1 VEGWLELVRQG
12 VLDGALISGLEF
24 QGELPADAP
33 GLELLPLGEVALEL
47 AVSGCHPHAD
57 GEQPEVLVPMR
68 QSVAQISAEL
78 GIHVVTL
85 YNWRKAWRL
94 QGEVVPASEKE
105 PEGWSAAD
113 KFTVVM
119 ETAGLNATELS
130 AYCRER
136 GLFPEQVERW
146 RQAAQ
151 DANEKPVL
159 TLKEQKELEKLRAQD
174 QREIKALKK
183 ELQRKEKAMAEMAA
197 LLVLRKKWEAFCS
210 EDAEG

>member
-1 VEGWLELVRQG
+1 MRRYSEAVKADVRRRMSPRQ
-12 VLDGALISGLEF
+12 
-24 QGELPADAP
+24 
-33 GLELLPLGEVALEL
+33 
-47 AVSGCHPHAD
+47 
-57 GEQPEVLVPMR
+57 R

-94 QGEVVPASEKE
+94 QGEVVPASEKD
-105 PEGWSAAD
+105 PEGWGATD
-113 KFTVVM
+113 KFTVVL

-146 RQAAQ
+146 RQASQ

-159 TLKEQKELEKLRAQD
+159 TLKEQKELERLRAQD
-174 QREIKALKK
+174 QKEIKRLKQ
-183 ELQRKEKAMAEMAA
+183 ELRRKEKALAEAAA
-197 LLVLRKKWEAFCS
+197 LLIASKKIQAFWG
-210 EDAEG
+210 EDGDD

>member
-1 VEGWLELVRQG
+1 MRRYSEAVKADVRRRMT
-12 VLDGALISGLEF
+12 
-24 QGELPADAP
+24 P
-33 GLELLPLGEVALEL
+33 
-47 AVSGCHPHAD
+47 PH
-57 GEQPEVLVPMR
+57 R

-94 QGEVVPASEKE
+94 QGEVVPASQKD
-105 PEGWSAAD
+105 PEGWGATD
-113 KFTVVM
+113 KFTVVL

-136 GLFPEQVERW
+136 GLYPEQVERW

-151 DANEKPVL
+151 DANAKPVL
-159 TLKEQKELEKLRAQD
+159 TMAEQKELEKLRAQD
-174 QREIKALKK
+174 QRQIKALKK

-197 LLVLRKKWEAFCS
+197 LLVLQKKWDAFCS
-210 EDAEG
+210 EEEEG